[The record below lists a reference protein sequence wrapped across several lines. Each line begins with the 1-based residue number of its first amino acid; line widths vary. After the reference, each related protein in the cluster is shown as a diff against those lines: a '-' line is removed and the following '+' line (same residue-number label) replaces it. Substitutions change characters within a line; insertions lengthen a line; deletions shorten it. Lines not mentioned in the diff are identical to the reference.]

1 LKLHAFHRPLDFL
14 VPSLYFLSIPTGQI
28 KHYHFE
34 KPMLVT
40 NVGGLADLVPHLKV
54 GVVTEPNVHAIASGI
69 LQLYELGEIHFFKQL
84 CEEKKK
90 LSWDK
95 LTAAII
101 ENK

>member
-1 LKLHAFHRPLDFL
+1 LGAADFVIQPYKHATQSGVTPLA
-14 VPSLYFLSIPTGQI
+14 
-28 KHYHFE
+28 YHFE

-40 NVGGLADLVPHLKV
+40 NVGGLANLVPHLKV
-54 GVVTEPNVHAIASGI
+54 GVVAEPNTHAIASGI
-69 LQLYELGEIHFFKQL
+69 IQLYELGEIHFLKQL

-90 LSWDK
+90 FSWDK